1 MVTGMTFRLQHRVY
15 RLAFRTPVRTAHGV
29 WSEREGLLLR
39 VEDGNGRVG
48 YGEVA
53 PLPWFGTETLEQ
65 AVELCG
71 SLGGQLA
78 GDTLTR
84 IEPRFRCVRFALAS
98 ALDPVSEKT
107 WAQQKLAVA
116 ALLPAGRL
124 ALEKTDA
131 ALESGWLAFKWKVGV
146 EDPADELAIL
156 DDLLGRLP
164 KYARLRL
171 DANGGWNTRQ
181 AARWLERCAERPVEF
196 IEQPVAP
203 DQVDA
208 LLGLAQDYPV
218 TLALDEAVAGP
229 EDLRRWHGLGW
240 PGVYV
245 IKPATAGAPEEL
257 LATLTELKADAVF
270 SSALETP
277 VGRLAALRTAF
288 SYQGPQTRA
297 LGFGVGALFADETCN
312 GPGIGPL
319 IETASLA
326 GVEAEKLWNSLPT

>member
-1 MVTGMTFRLQHRVY
+1 MVTDMTFRLQHRPY
-15 RLAFRTPVRTAHGV
+15 RLAFRTPVRTSHGV
-29 WSEREGLLLR
+29 WAEREGLLLR

-53 PLPWFGTETLEQ
+53 PLPWFGTETLAE
-65 AVELCG
+65 AIELCG
-71 SLGGQLA
+71 SLTGQLS
-78 GDTLTR
+78 DETLAQL
-84 IEPRFRCVRFALAS
+84 EPRFCCVRFALAA
-98 ALDPVSEKT
+98 ALDPVAEKV
-107 WAQQKLAVA
+107 WAHQRLAVA
-116 ALLPAGRL
+116 SLLPAGRL
-124 ALEKTDA
+124 ALEKTDE
-131 ALESGWLAFKWKVGV
+131 ALENGWMTFKWKVGV

-164 KYARLRL
+164 NYAKLRL

-196 IEQPVAP
+196 IEQPVP
-203 DQVDA
+203 PEQVDA

-240 PGVYV
+240 SGIYV
-245 IKPATAGAPEEL
+245 IKPATAGVPAAL
-257 LATLTELKADAVF
+257 LATLAELKADAVF

-277 VGRLAALRTAF
+277 IGRLAALRTAF
-288 SYQGPQTRA
+288 SYKGPQTRA

-319 IETASLA
+319 IETASL
-326 GVEAEKLWNSLPT
+326 GDVEAEKLWTSLPT